1 LSGNFDYASEQQAG
15 NPAGD
20 IVGLGTNHG
29 FFVTFNNNGAFSA
42 TDGTLGFRLRLDA
55 AGGATNK
62 PAFDRVAWIGIDAD
76 INGDIDAYL
85 GLNLQGSSSSI
96 GIYSPG
102 PGLNKSPG
110 TTLIDNTPA
119 ITYALTAANYNYR
132 PVNHLID
139 GGTTNDITS
148 NTPDDADYYVS
159 FMVPFADV
167 TAFLSGQSIRITD
180 QSPLRYIIATSTQT
194 NNINQ
199 DLGGVNGGLNSPT
212 IWGDIGAFTGIVN
225 ASGTV
230 IPEPSM
236 PLLTM
241 VAQLL
246 FLIRRK
252 RD

>member
-1 LSGNFDYASEQQAG
+1 MA
-15 NPAGD
+15 
-20 IVGLGTNHG
+20 
-29 FFVTFNNNGAFSA
+29 
-42 TDGTLGFRLRLDA
+42 
-55 AGGATNK
+55 
-62 PAFDRVAWIGIDAD
+62 
-76 INGDIDAYL
+76 
-85 GLNLQGSSSSI
+85 
-96 GIYSPG
+96 
-102 PGLNKSPG
+102 
-110 TTLIDNTPA
+110 
-119 ITYALTAANYNYR
+119 YALTAANYNYR
-132 PVNHLID
+132 PVNYLID

-148 NTPDDADYYVS
+148 NTPGDVDYYVS

-180 QSPLRYIIATSTQT
+180 KSPMRYIVATSTQM

-199 DLGGVNGGLNSPT
+199 DLGGVNGGLNSPST
-212 IWGDIGAFTGIVN
+212 WGDIGAFTRIVN